1 MTAQAEREIGTPEE
15 SNVGHYV
22 IIRSLLAV
30 KDVLAIPESL
40 LSAKAEACVTLR
52 QQIHEL

>member
-15 SNVGHYV
+15 SNVGHHV

-40 LSAKAEACVTLR
+40 LFGEGRGLR
-52 QQIHEL
+52 YTQAADP